1 MTDEHLRRLER
12 DAERGD
18 PEAAARLARE
28 RDRRGLSSR
37 WQLTATWDLGEAER
51 ATDVV
56 FTQGGADLV
65 LALANE
71 VRVLDPATGERRAK
85 IQPGLLRRVGP
96 IAVDATRLY
105 VGEVSRASSMS
116 PLAPGSYRDIQ
127 ARIRER
133 AREFVRSSETAP
145 PGPFTI
151 GHQVFVHGLPGLAP
165 EAPLAELPGDVTALA
180 ANGGLVLAA
189 SHDAVHAFGPAGV
202 ERRNPWLRGEPAQA
216 LALSRDGRVALIVRE
231 GWAAVRSV
239 SGGSVIVRLD
249 PGEPLVATGALT
261 DDGAYAVLATAN
273 GVQVWDAVRGARLH
287 HLLCLEPPIRR
298 VSLGGANGDVIVVAA
313 ADRVFTWH
321 LATGVELGGSDSLGL
336 PVTAAVLDP
345 TGRLLVALN
354 PIRVWVLS
362 AG

>member
-1 MTDEHLRRLER
+1 VTDEHLRRLER

-28 RDRRGLSSR
+28 RDRRGLSVR
-37 WQLTATWDLGEAER
+37 WEVAATWRLGDAER
-51 ATDVV
+51 ATDVL
-56 FTQGGADLV
+56 FTSGGGDLV
-65 LALANE
+65 LAFPEE
-71 VRVLDPATGERRAK
+71 VRVLDSATGERRAK
-85 IQPGLLRRVGP
+85 TQPGLLRRVGP

-105 VGEVSRASSMS
+105 VGEVSRGRS
-116 PLAPGSYRDIQ
+116 
-127 ARIRER
+127 IRER
-133 AREFVRSSETAP
+133 AREFVRSSEAAP

-151 GHQVFVHGLPGLAP
+151 GHQVLVHALPGLALEP
-165 EAPLAELPGDVTALA
+165 PLAELPDDVTALA
-180 ANGGLVLAA
+180 ASGGVVLAA
-189 SHDAVHAFGPAGV
+189 CGDAVHAFGPAGV
-202 ERRNPWLRGEPAQA
+202 ARRNPWLRGKPVQA
-216 LALSRDGRVALIVRE
+216 LALSRDGSAALVVNERQASVRPVF
-231 GWAAVRSV
+231 GGAVT
-239 SGGSVIVRLD
+239 VRLD
-249 PGEPLVATGALT
+249 PGEPLAATGALS

-273 GVQVWDAVRGARLH
+273 GVQVWDAARGVRLH

-354 PIRVWVLS
+354 PIRVWVLR